1 MLVKIVRFQAWALKI
16 EFRCLK
22 IVAVPSRD
30 AKGFRIID
38 VNLRPGLVDFSTG
51 E

>member
-1 MLVKIVRFQAWALKI
+1 MLVKTARFQAWALNI

-30 AKGFRIID
+30 AKDFRIID
-38 VNLRPGLVDFSTG
+38 VNLRPGLVDFSA
-51 E
+51 EE